1 MGLFREVSI
10 SLATRQVAK
19 AKERVRENKLLTLG
33 VVVLG
38 VIGVVIVYYAVVTV
52 VAYEVT
58 PQLYAD
64 YVASHRMPLRLES
77 LPPRDV
83 EILLAVE
90 DPNFMN
96 HHGIDLSTPGAGY
109 TTITQGLAKQVYF
122 VHFRS
127 GIAKVK
133 QSLYAMVLDRLVT
146 KQDQLKLFINT
157 VYMGTLAGKPVNGLS
172 DAARVYFG
180 KDFGALTEDQYIAL
194 VAMIVGPDG
203 YSVVRFPARNAE
215 RVRRIKKLLR
225 GECKPSGLA
234 DVYYEGCK

>member
-1 MGLFREVSI
+1 MGLFRDVSI
-10 SLATRQVAK
+10 SLATRRVAQAREK
-19 AKERVRENKLLTLG
+19 VAENKLQSLG
-33 VVVLG
+33 LVVLG
-38 VIGVVIVYYAVVTV
+38 IIGVAIVYYAVVTV
-52 VAYEVT
+52 VAYVVT
-58 PQLYAD
+58 PQLFTD
-64 YVASHRMPLRLES
+64 YVASHKMALDPRG
-77 LPPRDV
+77 LPPRSL

-90 DPNFMN
+90 DPNFFS

-109 TTITQGLAKQVYF
+109 TTITQGLAKQLYF
-122 VHFRS
+122 VRFRS

-133 QSLYAMVLDRLVT
+133 QSLYALVLDRRVS
-146 KQDQLKLFINT
+146 KEDQLKLFINT
-157 VYMGTLAGKPVNGLS
+157 VYMGTLNGRQVNGFS

-180 KDFGALTEDQYIAL
+180 KDIGALTKDQYLAL

-203 YSVVRFPARNAE
+203 YNLVRFPARNAE

>member
-1 MGLFREVSI
+1 MGLFRDVSI
-10 SLATRQVAK
+10 SLATGKVSNAK
-19 AKERVRENKLLTLG
+19 GRIAENKLLTLG

-38 VIGVVIVYYAVVTV
+38 IIGVVIVYYTVVTV

-58 PQLYAD
+58 PQLLAD
-64 YVASHRMPLRLES
+64 YVASHKMPLQPQS
-77 LPPRDV
+77 LPPRYID
-83 EILLAVE
+83 ILLAVE

-133 QSLYAMVLDRLVT
+133 QSLYAMVLDRRLS
-146 KQDQLKLFINT
+146 KQDQLGLFINT
-157 VYMGTLAGKPVNGLS
+157 VYMGTLTGKPVNGFS
-172 DAARVYFG
+172 EAARVYFG
-180 KDFGALTEDQYIAL
+180 KDFTALTEDQYIAL
-194 VAMIVGPDG
+194 VAMVVGPDG

-215 RVRRIKKLLR
+215 RVRRIRKLLR